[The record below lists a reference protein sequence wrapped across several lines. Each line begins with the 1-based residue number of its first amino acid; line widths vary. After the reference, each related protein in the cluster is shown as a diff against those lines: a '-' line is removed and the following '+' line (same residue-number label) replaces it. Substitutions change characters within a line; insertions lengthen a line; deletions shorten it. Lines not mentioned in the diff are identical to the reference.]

1 MFHICVAHK
10 IDLKRCF
17 YHLPTKLYI
26 MWIAYK
32 TIVFKEVRRFARIWI
47 QTIIPPVI
55 TTSLYLLI
63 FGGLMGSRI
72 GQMQGVDYLHFI
84 VPGIILMTVIMQSY
98 ANTVSSF
105 FMTKY
110 NNSFEELLVSPTP
123 NWIILMGYI
132 SGGVSRGFCV
142 GLAVT
147 FTISFFVEIRPY
159 SFSILIATFF
169 LTSIMFSLAGFIN
182 ALFARTFDD
191 VSIIPNF
198 VLLPLTYLGG
208 MFYSIDIL
216 PSFWRGLSSFNP
228 IFYMMDSFRLGF
240 LGIGSVELW
249 KAFMVP
255 LAMILLLVLIANY
268 LLNRGVS
275 IKTE

>member
-1 MFHICVAHK
+1 
-10 IDLKRCF
+10 
-17 YHLPTKLYI
+17 

-32 TIVFKEVRRFARIWI
+32 TIVVKEILRFVRIWV

-63 FGGLMGSRI
+63 FGGLMGGRI
-72 GQMQGVDYLHFI
+72 GQMQGIDYIDFI

-110 NNSFEELLVSPTP
+110 NNSFEELLVSTTP
-123 NWIILMGYI
+123 NWIILLGFV
-132 SGGVSRGFCV
+132 SGGIARGFCV

-147 FTISFFVEIRPY
+147 FTISFFVEIKT
-159 SFSILIATFF
+159 FSIIIITITFF
-169 LTSIMFSLAGFIN
+169 LTSVMFALAGFIN
-182 ALFARTFDD
+182 AVFARTFDD
-191 VSIIPNF
+191 ISIIPNF

-216 PSFWRGLSSFNP
+216 PSFWRNLSAFNP
-228 IFYMMDSFRLGF
+228 IYYMMDAFRLGF

-249 KAFMVP
+249 KAFLVP
-255 LAMILLLVLIANY
+255 ILMIIILALLANA

>member
-1 MFHICVAHK
+1 
-10 IDLKRCF
+10 
-17 YHLPTKLYI
+17 

-32 TIVFKEVRRFARIWI
+32 TIVVKEILRFSRIWI

-72 GQMQGVDYLHFI
+72 GQMQGIDYLHFI

-132 SGGVSRGFCV
+132 SGGVVRGFCV

-169 LTSIMFSLAGFIN
+169 LTSVMFSLAGFIN
-182 ALFARTFDD
+182 GVFARTFDD
-191 VSIIPNF
+191 VAIIPNF

-216 PSFWRGLSSFNP
+216 PSFWRGLSTFNP

-255 LAMILLLVLIANY
+255 LVMIFLLALTANY

>member
-1 MFHICVAHK
+1 
-10 IDLKRCF
+10 
-17 YHLPTKLYI
+17 

-32 TIVFKEVRRFARIWI
+32 TIVTKEILRFVRIWV

-63 FGGLMGSRI
+63 FGGLMGGRI
-72 GQMQGVDYLHFI
+72 GQMQGIEYIDFI

-98 ANTVSSF
+98 ANTVSSS

-110 NNSFEELLVSPTP
+110 NNSFEELLVSTTP
-123 NWIILMGYI
+123 NWIILLGFV
-132 SGGVSRGFCV
+132 SGGIARGFCV

-147 FTISFFVEIRPY
+147 FTISFFVKIKI
-159 SFSILIATFF
+159 FSLLIIAITFF
-169 LTSIMFSLAGFIN
+169 LTSIMFALAGFIN
-182 ALFARTFDD
+182 AVFARTFDD
-191 VSIIPNF
+191 ISIIPNF

-216 PSFWRGLSSFNP
+216 PSFWRNLSAFTP
-228 IFYMMDSFRLGF
+228 IYYMMDAFRLGF

-249 KAFMVP
+249 KAFLVP
-255 LAMILLLVLIANY
+255 ILMIIILALLANA

>member
-1 MFHICVAHK
+1 
-10 IDLKRCF
+10 
-17 YHLPTKLYI
+17 

-32 TIVFKEVRRFARIWI
+32 TIVIKEVRRFIRIWI
-47 QTIIPPVI
+47 QTIVPPVI

-63 FGGLMGSRI
+63 FGGLMGGRI
-72 GQMQGVDYLHFI
+72 GQMQGIDYIDFI

-110 NNSFEELLVSPTP
+110 NNSFEELLVSTTP
-123 NWIILMGYI
+123 NWIILLGFV
-132 SGGVSRGFCV
+132 SGGIARGFCV

-147 FTISFFVEIRPY
+147 FTISFFVEIQI
-159 SFSILIATFF
+159 FSLLIIAATFL
-169 LTSIMFSLAGFIN
+169 LTSIMFALAGFIN
-182 ALFARTFDD
+182 AVFARTFDD
-191 VSIIPNF
+191 ISIIPNF

-216 PSFWRGLSSFNP
+216 PSFWKALSAFNP
-228 IFYMMDSFRLGF
+228 IYYMMDAFRLGF

-249 KAFMVP
+249 KAFLVP
-255 LAMILLLVLIANY
+255 LSMIIILALTANA

>member
-1 MFHICVAHK
+1 MFLICVARK
-10 IDLKRCF
+10 IDLKRCL
-17 YHLPTKLYI
+17 YHLLTRLDI

-32 TIVFKEVRRFARIWI
+32 TIVVKEILRFSRIWI

-105 FMTKY
+105 FMAKY

-123 NWIILMGYI
+123 NWIILLGYI
-132 SGGVSRGFCV
+132 SGGISRGFCV

-182 ALFARTFDD
+182 AVFARTFDD
-191 VSIIPNF
+191 VAIIPNF

-255 LAMILLLVLIANY
+255 LVMIILLALIANY

>member
-1 MFHICVAHK
+1 
-10 IDLKRCF
+10 
-17 YHLPTKLYI
+17 

-32 TIVFKEVRRFARIWI
+32 TIVTKEILRFARIWV
-47 QTIIPPVI
+47 QTIVPPVI

-63 FGGLMGSRI
+63 FGGLMGGRI
-72 GQMQGVDYLHFI
+72 GQMQGVEYLDFI

-110 NNSFEELLVSPTP
+110 NNSFEELLVSTTP
-123 NWIILMGYI
+123 NWAILMGFV
-132 SGGVSRGFCV
+132 SGGIARGFCV
-142 GLAVT
+142 GIAVT
-147 FTISFFVEIRPY
+147 LTISFFVELQLFNFFVIA
-159 SFSILIATFF
+159 ATF
-169 LTSIMFSLAGFIN
+169 LVTSIMFSLAGFIN
-182 ALFARTFDD
+182 AVFAKTFDD
-191 VSIIPNF
+191 ISIVPNF

-216 PSFWRGLSSFNP
+216 PNFWRGISSFNP
-228 IFYMMDSFRLGF
+228 IYYLMDSFRLGF

-249 KAFMVP
+249 KAFLIPIVMIVI
-255 LAMILLLVLIANY
+255 LALLANN
-268 LLNRGVS
+268 LLKKGVS

>member
-1 MFHICVAHK
+1 
-10 IDLKRCF
+10 
-17 YHLPTKLYI
+17 

-32 TIVFKEVRRFARIWI
+32 TIVTKEILRFARIWV
-47 QTIIPPVI
+47 QTIVPPVI

-63 FGGLMGSRI
+63 FGGLMGGRI
-72 GQMQGVDYLHFI
+72 GQMQGIDYLHFI

-110 NNSFEELLVSPTP
+110 NNSFEELLVSTTP
-123 NWIILMGYI
+123 NWVILIGFV
-132 SGGVSRGFCV
+132 SGGIARGFFV

-147 FTISFFVEIRPY
+147 FTISFFVEIQIY
-159 SFSILIATFF
+159 NLLIIAVTFL
-169 LTSIMFSLAGFIN
+169 LTSVMFSLAGFIN
-182 ALFARTFDD
+182 AVFARTFDD
-191 VSIIPNF
+191 ISIVPNF

-216 PSFWRGLSSFNP
+216 PSFWRSLSAFNP
-228 IFYMMDSFRLGF
+228 IYYMMDAFRLGF

-249 KAFMVP
+249 KAFLVP
-255 LAMILLLVLIANY
+255 VIMIVILALIANA
-268 LLNRGVS
+268 LLGRGVS

>member
-1 MFHICVAHK
+1 M
-10 IDLKRCF
+10 
-17 YHLPTKLYI
+17 
-26 MWIAYK
+26 
-32 TIVFKEVRRFARIWI
+32 
-47 QTIIPPVI
+47 
-55 TTSLYLLI
+55 
-63 FGGLMGSRI
+63 GGRI
-72 GQMQGVDYLHFI
+72 GQMQGIDYIDFI

-110 NNSFEELLVSPTP
+110 NNSFEELLVSTTP
-123 NWIILMGYI
+123 NWIILLGFV
-132 SGGVSRGFCV
+132 SGGIARGFCV

-147 FTISFFVEIRPY
+147 FTISFFVEIQI
-159 SFSILIATFF
+159 FSLLIIAATFL
-169 LTSIMFSLAGFIN
+169 LTSIMFALAGFIN
-182 ALFARTFDD
+182 AVFARTFDD
-191 VSIIPNF
+191 ISIIPNF

-216 PSFWRGLSSFNP
+216 PSFWRALSAFNP
-228 IFYMMDSFRLGF
+228 IYYMMDAFRLGF

-249 KAFMVP
+249 KAFLVP
-255 LAMILLLVLIANY
+255 ISMIIILALTANA

>member
-1 MFHICVAHK
+1 
-10 IDLKRCF
+10 
-17 YHLPTKLYI
+17 

-32 TIVFKEVRRFARIWI
+32 TIVVKEVLRFSRIWI

-72 GQMQGVDYLHFI
+72 GQMQGIDYLHFI

-132 SGGVSRGFCV
+132 SGGVVRGFCV

-169 LTSIMFSLAGFIN
+169 LTSVMFSLAGFIN
-182 ALFARTFDD
+182 GVFARTFDD
-191 VSIIPNF
+191 VAIIPNF
-198 VLLPLTYLGG
+198 VLLPLTYLGSTHG
-208 MFYSIDIL
+208 IYTLVYSIDIL
-216 PSFWRGLSSFNP
+216 PSFWRGLSTFNP

-255 LAMILLLVLIANY
+255 LGMILLLALTANY

>member
-1 MFHICVAHK
+1 
-10 IDLKRCF
+10 
-17 YHLPTKLYI
+17 

-32 TIVFKEVRRFARIWI
+32 TIVIKEILRFARIWV
-47 QTIIPPVI
+47 QTIVPPVI

-63 FGGLMGSRI
+63 FGGLMGGRI
-72 GQMQGVDYLHFI
+72 GQMQGIEYINFI

-110 NNSFEELLVSPTP
+110 NNSFEELLVSTTP
-123 NWIILMGYI
+123 NWIILLGFV
-132 SGGVSRGFCV
+132 SGGIARGFCV

-147 FTISFFVEIRPY
+147 LTISFFVEIKI
-159 SFSILIATFF
+159 FSLLIIAATFL
-169 LTSIMFSLAGFIN
+169 LTSIMFALAGFIN
-182 ALFARTFDD
+182 AVFARTFDD
-191 VSIIPNF
+191 ISIIPNF

-216 PSFWRGLSSFNP
+216 PSFWRGLSAFNP
-228 IFYMMDSFRLGF
+228 IYYMMDAFRLGF
-240 LGIGSVELW
+240 LGIGTVELW
-249 KAFMVP
+249 KAFLVP
-255 LAMILLLVLIANY
+255 VSMIVVLAIIANT
-268 LLNRGVS
+268 LLNHGVS

>member
-1 MFHICVAHK
+1 
-10 IDLKRCF
+10 
-17 YHLPTKLYI
+17 
-26 MWIAYK
+26 MWIAFK
-32 TIVFKEVRRFARIWI
+32 TIVIKEILRFARIWV
-47 QTIIPPVI
+47 QTIVPPVI

-63 FGGLMGSRI
+63 FGGLMGGRI
-72 GQMQGVDYLHFI
+72 GQMQGFDYINFI

-110 NNSFEELLVSPTP
+110 NNSFEELLVSTTP
-123 NWIILMGYI
+123 NWIILLGFV
-132 SGGVSRGFCV
+132 SGGIARGFCV

-147 FTISFFVEIRPY
+147 LTISFFVEIKI
-159 SFSILIATFF
+159 FSLLIIAATFL
-169 LTSIMFSLAGFIN
+169 LTSIMFALAGFIN
-182 ALFARTFDD
+182 AVFARTFDD
-191 VSIIPNF
+191 ISIIPNF

-216 PSFWRGLSSFNP
+216 PSFWRSLSAFNP
-228 IFYMMDSFRLGF
+228 IYYMMDAFRLGF
-240 LGIGSVELW
+240 LGIGTVELW
-249 KAFMVP
+249 MAFLVP
-255 LAMILLLVLIANY
+255 FSMIVVLAIIANT

>member
-1 MFHICVAHK
+1 
-10 IDLKRCF
+10 
-17 YHLPTKLYI
+17 

-32 TIVFKEVRRFARIWI
+32 TIVTKEILRFARIWV

-63 FGGLMGSRI
+63 FGGLMGGRI
-72 GQMQGVDYLHFI
+72 GQMQGIDYLHFI

-110 NNSFEELLVSPTP
+110 NNSFEELLVSTTP
-123 NWIILMGYI
+123 NWVILMGFV
-132 SGGVSRGFCV
+132 SGGIARGFFV

-147 FTISFFVEIRPY
+147 FTISFFVEIQTY
-159 SFSILIATFF
+159 NLLIIAVTFL
-169 LTSIMFSLAGFIN
+169 LTSVMFSLAGFIN
-182 ALFARTFDD
+182 AVFARTFDD
-191 VSIIPNF
+191 ISIVPNF

-216 PSFWRGLSSFNP
+216 PSFWRSLSAFNP
-228 IFYMMDSFRLGF
+228 IYYMMDAFRLGF

-249 KAFMVP
+249 KAFLVP
-255 LAMILLLVLIANY
+255 VIMIVILALIANA
-268 LLNRGVS
+268 LLARGVS

>member
-1 MFHICVAHK
+1 
-10 IDLKRCF
+10 
-17 YHLPTKLYI
+17 

-32 TIVFKEVRRFARIWI
+32 TIVIKEILRFARIWV
-47 QTIIPPVI
+47 QTIVPPVI

-63 FGGLMGSRI
+63 FGGLMGGRI
-72 GQMQGVDYLHFI
+72 GQMQGIDYINFI

-110 NNSFEELLVSPTP
+110 NNSFEELLVSTTP
-123 NWIILMGYI
+123 NWIILLGFV
-132 SGGVSRGFCV
+132 SGGIARGFCV

-147 FTISFFVEIRPY
+147 LTISFFVEIKI
-159 SFSILIATFF
+159 FSLLIIAATFL
-169 LTSIMFSLAGFIN
+169 LTSIMFALAGFIN
-182 ALFARTFDD
+182 AVFARTFDD
-191 VSIIPNF
+191 ISIIPNF

-216 PSFWRGLSSFNP
+216 PSFWRSLSAFNP
-228 IFYMMDSFRLGF
+228 IYYMMDAFRLGF
-240 LGIGSVELW
+240 LGIGTVELW
-249 KAFMVP
+249 KAFLVP
-255 LAMILLLVLIANY
+255 LSMIVVLAIIANT